1 MTCDEVRDL
10 LELYAL
16 GVLDEDDYLEV
27 AAHLATDCRHC
38 TVDLR
43 KAIRL
48 NSAVLM
54 TAEQKAVSPALRKR
68 VLATVTPSSSVFGTV
83 GNWIWAGLA
92 AAALA
97 MAIWNVQQKSREI
110 ASLQKSVR
118 ESTLEAGRLNAAFA
132 FLRDP
137 RTRPANAS
145 GDAAQPRGTYFIN
158 PRGVLLIASNLPVV
172 RPGQTYELWVI
183 PKGAAPKPA
192 GLFRPDNTGTAVH
205 FVEQTVDVASAQAL
219 AITVEPESG
228 SATPTSAPMLVTPV
242 TGL

>member
-16 GVLDEDDYLEV
+16 GVLDKDEQLEI
-27 AAHLATDCRHC
+27 ATHLATDCRNC
-38 TVDLR
+38 NADLR
-43 KAIRL
+43 KAIQL

-54 TAEQKAVSPALRKR
+54 TAEEKAVSPALRKR
-68 VLATVTPSSSVFGTV
+68 VLAAVKPSSPIFGTV

-97 MAIWNVQQKSREI
+97 VAIWNVQQKSQQVD
-110 ASLQKSVR
+110 ALQNSVR
-118 ESTLEAGRLNAAFA
+118 ESTRETARLNAAFA
-132 FLRDP
+132 FLKDP
-137 RTRPANAS
+137 QTRPANAA
-145 GDAAQPRGTYFIN
+145 GNAAQPRGTYFIS

-172 RPGQTYELWVI
+172 RAGQTYEMWVI
-183 PKGAAPKPA
+183 PKGAAPRPA

-205 FVEQTVDVASAQAL
+205 FVEQPVDVASAQAL
-219 AITVEPESG
+219 AVTVEPESG
-228 SATPTSAPMLVTPV
+228 SAAPTSTPMLVTPV